1 MKFFRMYII
10 TALAVVSITSVAA
23 GIVAVDESAK
33 RISLGETQSVC
44 AYGRDVKVHQ
54 PADVTDLE
62 PYFMKARDF
71 IIELSET
78 RNIFI
83 SEK

>member
-10 TALAVVSITSVAA
+10 TALTVVSITSVAA

-33 RISLGETQSVC
+33 RISLGETQNVC
-44 AYGRDVKVHQ
+44 VYGREAKVHQ

-62 PYFMKARDF
+62 PYFMKVRDF
-71 IIELSET
+71 VRELGGM

>member
-10 TALAVVSITSVAA
+10 TALAVVSITSVSA

-44 AYGRDVKVHQ
+44 VYGREAKVHQ

-62 PYFMKARDF
+62 PYFIKVRDF
-71 IIELSET
+71 IGELGGM